1 MNSLRTVEVRP
12 SRRNLHRSVTA
23 QERIGSP
30 GRGNIAVMNNF
41 AFLGTAET
49 RAEHLRELSQH
60 IRSLEWTNASLR
72 EVEHEIPE
80 LELAM
85 AVYRRLNAEGSDTSE
100 VETAG
105 AKAFL
110 SIAEARAVH
119 LRQIS
124 HHMHS
129 LEWVHASLTEVEN
142 EIPELELAMAV
153 YRRLSGEAGETGAR
167 SPAKSA
173 EPAPKARPA
182 PAPSPR
188 EQDEAEAESGPAP
201 SFSQFAMAHL
211 DPATETAEPGSGP
224 NGSA

>member
-1 MNSLRTVEVRP
+1 MRRSP
-12 SRRNLHRSVTA
+12 RNLHSTVTA
-23 QERIGSP
+23 QERPREHRP
-30 GRGNIAVMNNF
+30 GTIASMKHNS
-41 AFLGTAET
+41 FLGTAET

-153 YRRLSGEAGETGAR
+153 YRRLTGETADSTTGTDKVPASTSKTR
-167 SPAKSA
+167 S
-173 EPAPKARPA
+173 APRDTDT
-182 PAPSPR
+182 S
-188 EQDEAEAESGPAP
+188 ESGPAP
-201 SFSQFAMAHL
+201 SFSQFALTHL
-211 DPATETAEPGSGP
+211 DSAGSEKADADRPLETVSQDP
-224 NGSA
+224 NGATGKS

>member
-1 MNSLRTVEVRP
+1 
-12 SRRNLHRSVTA
+12 
-23 QERIGSP
+23 
-30 GRGNIAVMNNF
+30 MNNF
-41 AFLGTAET
+41 AFLDTAET
-49 RAEHLRELSQH
+49 RAAHLRELSH
-60 IRSLEWTNASLR
+60 HLRSLEWTNAARR

-85 AVYRRLNAEGSDTSE
+85 AVYRRLNAEGGTLED
-100 VETAG
+100 G

-110 SIAEARAVH
+110 SVADARAEH
-119 LRQIS
+119 LRQVS

-153 YRRLSGEAGETGAR
+153 YRRLSGEAEAAGAH
-167 SPAKSA
+167 SAAKSA
-173 EPAPKARPA
+173 APAPKARPA
-182 PAPSPR
+182 APRSPR
-188 EQDEAEAESGPAP
+188 EEDEAESETDSGPAP

-211 DPATETAEPGSGP
+211 DPATEDADASPAS

>member
-1 MNSLRTVEVRP
+1 
-12 SRRNLHRSVTA
+12 
-23 QERIGSP
+23 
-30 GRGNIAVMNNF
+30 MNNF
-41 AFLGTAET
+41 AFLDTAET
-49 RAEHLRELSQH
+49 RAAHLRELSH
-60 IRSLEWTNASLR
+60 HLRSLEWTNAARR

-80 LELAM
+80 LELTM
-85 AVYRRLNAEGSDTSE
+85 AVYRRLNSEGGSLED
-100 VETAG
+100 G

-110 SIAEARAVH
+110 SKADARAEH
-119 LRQIS
+119 LRQVT

-153 YRRLSGEAGETGAR
+153 YRRLSGDADATGAR

-173 EPAPKARPA
+173 A
-182 PAPSPR
+182 PAPRARPTAAASSR
-188 EQDEAEAESGPAP
+188 EDDQTNAEGGPAP

-211 DPATETAEPGSGP
+211 DPATETAEQSTGS